1 MQPIWIRIP
10 PSIGS
15 HLRSVYVCV
24 CVCARARAEASAS
37 AVFFVPLSLILRMPS
52 NGCAYMHAR
61 NRHGWGG
68 HFPLAKTLNPNP

>member
-1 MQPIWIRIP
+1 MC
-10 PSIGS
+10 
-15 HLRSVYVCV
+15 VCV
-24 CVCARARAEASAS
+24 CVCARAEASAS